1 MKLRSFIVIVIL
13 LLLVSCSRAEVKT
26 NTPQPVKAIEP
37 TETRVLPT
45 AQYRVTEAPDAEAT
59 VRAFLDAWKVED
71 FAAMYAMLTSL
82 TRDAI
87 SEDQF
92 TDRYRQAAIGM
103 TLQSLEYEI
112 LSTLTNPA
120 SAQVAFHMFYHTQV
134 VGDLD
139 RKMSMG
145 LALEG
150 GEWRVQWEDG
160 LIMPELRG
168 GNTLQINYDAPARGN
183 IYDRN
188 GEGVAIYSEVMSIGI
203 WVGNSES
210 PAREGTLLSVLSS
223 LTGRTPESIQGSYK
237 GKFSGDYVAVGEV
250 PKQAAMQR
258 YDTLAGLADEAGW
271 SVSLKEYSG
280 RYYPNGGIAPHVTGF
295 VSAIQSEEQESY
307 LRAGYQLSDR
317 VGRSGL
323 EAWAEKTLT
332 GVKGATLDVYD
343 PQGRPITR
351 LAKIER
357 RPSQSIYLTIDS
369 NLQVEAQKALS
380 GFKGGLVVIERDTGR
395 VLAMV
400 SSPEFDPNAFDF
412 MNFNSQ
418 TLIGEIYNQGG
429 APEYN
434 RATMDGYPL
443 GSVFK
448 IITLAATLESGV
460 HKPEDE
466 LDCGYEWL
474 DPNGKVFY
482 DWTYDKGYKPS
493 GVLTLMQA
501 LVRSCNPWF
510 YQMGLDLFQ
519 AGRDKD
525 VSNMAR
531 AFGLGSKTGIEGVE
545 EATGNIPDP
554 DTFDMAVQ
562 MAIGQGQILVNPLQ
576 VARFISAIG
585 NGGTLLRPQVIEK
598 IVDPDGNPSQS
609 FKPDVQGK
617 LPVSQANMDLIRQS
631 MQDVVNS
638 PRGTAVRVFG
648 GIGIPVFGKTGT
660 ASTGPGLTPHAWFA
674 GYTDA
679 QREDK
684 PDIAIAVIAEN
695 SGEGSEIAAPIFR
708 RVLEVYFLGQPQ
720 TIYPWE
726 ARYNVT
732 KTPTSQYTE
741 TPTPPPAE
749 ATPEPG
755 SSQEN
760 SGEEFNVR
768 TATPQP

>member
-1 MKLRSFIVIVIL
+1 MKLRSLIVIVIL
-13 LLLVSCSRAEVKT
+13 SVLVSCSPRGEVKT
-26 NTPQPVKAIEP
+26 AAPTVVIAP

-45 AQYRVTEAPDAEAT
+45 AQYRVTQAPSAESAA
-59 VRAFLDAWKVED
+59 RAFLDAWKVED
-71 FAAMYAMLTSL
+71 YAAMYAMLTTL
-82 TRDAI
+82 TQDAI
-87 SEDQF
+87 AEEQF
-92 TDRYRQAAIGM
+92 TERYQQTAVNM
-103 TLQSLEYEI
+103 TLQSLEYDI
-112 LSTLTNPA
+112 LSTLTNPTT
-120 SAQVAFHMFYHTQV
+120 AQVAFHVFYHTEV
-134 VGDLD
+134 IGGLD
-139 RKMSMG
+139 REMSMG

-150 GEWRVQWEDG
+150 RDWRVQWEDG
-160 LIMPELRG
+160 LILPELRG
-168 GNTLQINYDAPARGN
+168 GNTLRINYDAPARGN

-188 GEGVAIYSEVMSIGI
+188 GEGVAIYAEVMAIGI
-203 WVGNSES
+203 WVGNSPS
-210 PAREGTLLSVLSS
+210 PAKEGTMLSVLSN
-223 LTGRTPESIQGSYK
+223 LTGRTPESIQGAYQ

-250 PKQAAMQR
+250 PKEVAMQR
-258 YDTLAGLADEAGW
+258 YDTLAGLADDSGW

-280 RYYPNGGIAPHVTGF
+280 RYYPNGGAAPHVTGY
-295 VSAIQSEEQESY
+295 VSAIQQDEQDRY

-323 EAWAEKTLT
+323 EGWGEKILT

-343 PQGRPITR
+343 VQGRPITR

-357 RPSQSIYLTIDS
+357 RPSQSIFLTIDS
-369 NLQVEAQKALS
+369 ELQVQAQKALS
-380 GFKGGLVVIERDTGR
+380 GFRGGLVVIERDTGR

-434 RATMDGYPL
+434 RASMDGYPL

-466 LDCGYEWL
+466 LNCGYEWL
-474 DPNGKVFY
+474 DPNGKAFY
-482 DWTYDKGYKPS
+482 DWTYEKGYKPS
-493 GVLTLMQA
+493 GILTLMQA

-519 AGRDKD
+519 AGRAKD

-545 EATGNIPDP
+545 EAPGNIPDP
-554 DTFDMAVQ
+554 ETFDVAVQ

-576 VARFISAIG
+576 VARFIAAIG
-585 NGGTLLRPQVIEK
+585 NGGTLFRPQVIEK

-609 FKPDVQGK
+609 FKPDPKGT
-617 LPVSQANMDLIRQS
+617 LPVSPENLALIRQA
-631 MQDVVNS
+631 MRDVVDS

-648 GIGIPVFGKTGT
+648 GISIPVYGKTGT
-660 ASTGPGLTPHAWFA
+660 AQNDTPGFPHAWFA

-695 SGEGSEIAAPIFR
+695 AGEGSEIAAPIFR

-726 ARYNVT
+726 SRYNVT

-755 SSQEN
+755 ATEEIN
-760 SGEEFNVR
+760 GEEFNMR
-768 TATPQP
+768 TATPAQ